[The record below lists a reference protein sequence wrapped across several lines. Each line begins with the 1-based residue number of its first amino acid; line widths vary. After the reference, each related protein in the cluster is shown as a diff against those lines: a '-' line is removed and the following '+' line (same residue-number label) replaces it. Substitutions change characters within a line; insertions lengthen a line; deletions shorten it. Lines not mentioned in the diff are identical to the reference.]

1 MIIPIANGIF
11 EHDLEINKLL
21 KNQKEIKNLTFEK
34 PNKENFP
41 IIEILNRVNEYPS
54 TSIIVNASNEVLV
67 DHFLRKKVP
76 FLGIPLI
83 IKKIL
88 RDRNYKKYAIR
99 NPKDLEEINKINLWA
114 KLKTL
119 KKINNEY
126 N

>member
-1 MIIPIANGIF
+1 
-11 EHDLEINKLL
+11 
-21 KNQKEIKNLTFEK
+21 
-34 PNKENFP
+34 
-41 IIEILNRVNEYPS
+41 
-54 TSIIVNASNEVLV
+54 
-67 DHFLRKKVP
+67 VP